1 MKRVLSANLKI
12 SEAARI
18 LGVSIKTLSR
28 WEALGKI
35 SSVRTPGGTRL
46 YSLED
51 LKAVNPKSVAEF
63 HAQTQTTEELLKRA
77 DSDQTI
83 LAPIESGSEP
93 VIPSDL
99 IHSDSSVV
107 SLPQND
113 KRLWIVNK
121 SLINKFLITS
131 SFVLTLV
138 LTITGLIAGT
148 YLIKPQLAQ
157 QLFKNNIASGLLSP
171 FDKLAQ
177 GTIAVISPSKAEELG
192 FVSEDPPPI
201 NNELL
206 TVNNNPNVLAIT
218 ASSQFLEINSDT
230 QINGTLS
237 VRDSINNLIV
247 EATPSANT
255 FSLTSGE
262 TTLTVTDSAT
272 LDQNVST
279 SFAPSFTSLTLT
291 SSTNQI
297 SSGGFNYILPG
308 ATTTLVGTDTTQT
321 LTNKSMSGS
330 SNTFTNIPNSALT
343 NSKVTVNT
351 GTNLTGGGDI
361 SLGGSI
367 TISAKDSPTFSGP
380 VLISDG
386 TAAAPGLAFTDDTN
400 SGLYRITTD
409 KISLITGG
417 VAGNGI
423 TIDAS
428 GNVGLGTISPS
439 TKLHVVGT
447 ANVTSNTTIGGTLG
461 VTGASTLSSTLNV
474 TGNSTFGTNTLF
486 VDTSAGN
493 VGIGTTSPGS
503 TLGIN

>member
-18 LGVSIKTLSR
+18 LGVSIKTLRR

-255 FSLTSGE
+255 F
-262 TTLTVTDSAT
+262 
-272 LDQNVST
+272 
-279 SFAPSFTSLTLT
+279 TLT

-343 NSKVTVNT
+343 NSKVTINT